1 MQSWIKYKEKKQAYN
16 KKYYEANK
24 ERIKMRTKTNAGSGN
39 GEQVNRLKAKQ
50 KCKELANHECELCYA
65 KDTKLDV
72 HHIVP
77 VEEGG
82 TDDQDNLICLCRH
95 CHKVIHTGNKYYNNM
110 LNEYLYDRKRL
121 REAEKRMKEILKNK
135 IV

>member
-24 ERIKMRTKTNAGSGN
+24 ERIKMKTKINAGSVN
-39 GEQVNRLKAKQ
+39 GEQVKRLKAKQ
-50 KCKELANHECELCYA
+50 KCKELANHECELCYT

-82 TDDQDNLICLCRH
+82 TDDQ
-95 CHKVIHTGNKYYNNM
+95 
-110 LNEYLYDRKRL
+110 
-121 REAEKRMKEILKNK
+121 EI
-135 IV
+135 

>member
-1 MQSWIKYKEKKQAYN
+1 MQSWLKYKEKKQAYN
-16 KKYYEANK
+16 KKYYEENK
-24 ERIKMRTKTNAGSGN
+24 EHIKMKTKTNAGSRN
-39 GEQVNRLKAKQ
+39 GEQVNRLKAKK
-50 KCKELANHECELCYA
+50 KCKELADNMCELCYA

-72 HHIVP
+72 HHVVP

-95 CHKVIHTGNKYYNNM
+95 CHKVIHTGNRYYKGM

-121 REAEKRMKEILKNK
+121 REANKRTEEILKNK

>member
-24 ERIKMRTKTNAGSGN
+24 ERLKLKTKTNAGSGD
-39 GEQVNRLKAKQ
+39 GEQVNRLKAKK
-50 KCKELANHECELCYA
+50 KCKELAHNECELCYA
-65 KDTKLDV
+65 RDTKLDV

-77 VEEGG
+77 IEKGG

-95 CHKVIHTGNKYYNNM
+95 CHQTIHAGNKYYNYM

-121 REAEKRMKEILKNK
+121 REAEKRTEEILKNK

>member
-1 MQSWIKYKEKKQAYN
+1 MQNWLKYKEKKQAYN
-16 KKYYEANK
+16 KKYYEENK
-24 ERIKMRTKTNAGSGN
+24 EHIKMKTKTNAGSGN
-39 GEQVNRLKAKQ
+39 GEQVNRLKAKK
-50 KCKELANHECELCYA
+50 KCKELANNMCEICCA

-72 HHIVP
+72 HHVIP

-95 CHKVIHTGNKYYNNM
+95 CHKVIHTGNRYCNNM
-110 LNEYLYDRKRL
+110 LRDYLYDRKRL
-121 REAEKRMKEILKNK
+121 REAEKRTEEILKNK

>member
-16 KKYYEANK
+16 KKYYEENK
-24 ERIKMRTKTNAGSGN
+24 EHIKMKTKTNAGSGN
-39 GEQVNRLKAKQ
+39 GEQVNRLKAKK
-50 KCKELANHECELCYA
+50 KCKELAHNECELCYA
-65 KDTKLDV
+65 RDTKLDV

-77 VEEGG
+77 IEKGG

-95 CHKVIHTGNKYYNNM
+95 CHQTIHAGNKYYNYM

-121 REAEKRMKEILKNK
+121 REAEKRTEEILKNK

>member
-16 KKYYEANK
+16 KKYYEENK
-24 ERIKMRTKTNAGSGN
+24 EHIKMKTKTNAGSGN
-39 GEQVNRLKAKQ
+39 GEQVNRIKAKR
-50 KCKELANHECELCYA
+50 KCKELAYNECELCCA
-65 KDTKLDV
+65 RDTKLDV
-72 HHIVP
+72 HHVIP

-82 TDDQDNLICLCRH
+82 TDDQDNLVCLCRH
-95 CHKVIHTGNKYYNNM
+95 CHKVIHTGNKYYNYM

-121 REAEKRMKEILKNK
+121 REAEKRTEEILKNK

>member
-1 MQSWIKYKEKKQAYN
+1 MQNWIKYKEKKQAYN

-24 ERIKMRTKTNAGSGN
+24 EHIKMKTKINAGSAN
-39 GEQVNRLKAKQ
+39 GEQVNRLKAKK
-50 KCKELANHECELCYA
+50 KCKELADNMCEICYS
-65 KDTKLDV
+65 KDKLDV
-72 HHIVP
+72 HHVIP

-95 CHKVIHTGNKYYNNM
+95 CHKVIHAGNRYYNNM
-110 LNEYLYDRKRL
+110 LRDYLYDRKRL
-121 REAEKRMKEILKNK
+121 REAEKRTEEILKNK

>member
-16 KKYYEANK
+16 KKYYEENK
-24 ERIKMRTKTNAGSGN
+24 EHIKMKTKTNAGSGN
-39 GEQVNRLKAKQ
+39 GEQVNRIKAKR
-50 KCKELANHECELCYA
+50 KCKELAYNECELCCA
-65 KDTKLDV
+65 RDTKLDV
-72 HHIVP
+72 HHVIP

-82 TDDQDNLICLCRH
+82 TDDQDNLVCLCRH
-95 CHKVIHTGNKYYNNM
+95 CHQTIHTGNKYYNDM

-121 REAEKRMKEILKNK
+121 REAEKRTEEILKNK

>member
-1 MQSWIKYKEKKQAYN
+1 MQSWLKYKEKKQAYN
-16 KKYYEANK
+16 KKYYEENK
-24 ERIKMRTKTNAGSGN
+24 EHIKMKTKTNVGSGN
-39 GEQVNRLKAKQ
+39 GEQVSRLKAKK
-50 KCKELANHECELCYA
+50 KCKELADNMCELCYA

-72 HHIVP
+72 HHVIP

-82 TDDQDNLICLCRH
+82 TDDQDNLVCLCRH
-95 CHKVIHTGNKYYNNM
+95 CHKVIHTGNRYSNDM

-121 REAEKRMKEILKNK
+121 REAEKRTEEILKNK